1 MRKHTQMLDMITTYV
16 CNIDGAK
23 TYPGSAPKISIYAD
37 TINHLID
44 HMKLELMDIGE
55 LPRIVADIQAAA
67 EAGNPV
73 TLAMIEQAHNEI
85 ERLAGDEAHLIYS
98 TEELS

>member
-16 CNIDGAK
+16 CYIDGAK
-23 TYPGSAPKISIYAD
+23 IYPGIGSIGIYTE

-44 HMKLELMDIGE
+44 TMKLELMDIGE
-55 LPRIVADIQAAA
+55 LPRIVADIEAAA
-67 EAGNPV
+67 QAGNPV

-98 TEELS
+98 TEEFS